1 MSARRTF
8 TRGAAVAI
16 ATSALSSLGLA
27 VEKPSDVDAST
38 DRAVAASAASSTSS
52 WPQWRGPQRT
62 GVSLDDTPLASKW
75 PEDGPPV
82 VWEVDGIPAG
92 GAGGYGSPV
101 VAGGRVYLFVNHRY
115 TVPVAHR
122 TIGDGTLRQLG
133 WAPEAE
139 RPTGALLDEVELAR
153 QGDERANLDAAKVN
167 EWVDAWVKARLPA
180 DGEQKRFIPWV
191 GQRLREGKNALPL
204 DTIAKVAAAKDR
216 KFAGAAELEA
226 WVGRQGFDEALA
238 KRVIQ
243 AVPTG
248 VDKANDEVYC
258 IDAASGEEVW
268 KKQWP
273 GNAGDLS
280 STLCLADG
288 KCYGLASTGEAFCLD
303 AATGDDVWRAKSGSG
318 HSSFLVTGGLAVALA
333 GELTALDAKTGEIA
347 WKQPNVKGTENSAVA
362 WQGPDGEQY
371 LLCNTREGIS
381 CVELKTGEVRWT
393 APGGSPST
401 VAATGEHMVVLS
413 DNAEIGLQA
422 YRITPDKAE
431 KAWNLPKTVDRGS
444 SPVIHA
450 GHVYAVAGERTVCVE
465 LAGGKLAW
473 EGKPGKGDIAS
484 PVVADGKLIAP
495 INNMFVAMVSAAPDR
510 YKLLDKMRVSLA
522 PCTSPAVAGGKL
534 FVRTQEGLA
543 CYDLSEEGAQQAS
556 ADEAAE

>member
-1 MSARRTF
+1 MLTSSRTLVLVA
-8 TRGAAVAI
+8 GAAL
-16 ATSALSSLGLA
+16 ALSLES
-27 VEKPSDVDAST
+27 V
-38 DRAVAASAASSTSS
+38 AVASDAVVDRDEAA

-62 GVSLDDTPLASKW
+62 GVLPNSPPLASEW
-75 PEDGPPV
+75 PKDGPPV
-82 VWEVDGIPAG
+82 MWEVEGIPAG

-115 TVPVAHR
+115 TVPIAHR
-122 TIGDGTLRQLG
+122 TLGEGTLRQLG
-133 WAPEAE
+133 WAPDAD
-139 RPTGALLDEVELAR
+139 RPTGALLDELEVAR
-153 QGDERANLDAAKVN
+153 QGDERAKVDPAKLN
-167 EWVDAWVKARLPA
+167 EWVEAWVKARIPA
-180 DGEQKRFIPWV
+180 EGEEKRFMPFV
-191 GQRLREGKNALPL
+191 QQRLREGKDAVPL
-204 DTIAKVAAAKDR
+204 ETLAKLASAKDR
-216 KFAGAAELEA
+216 KFANAAELEA
-226 WVGRQGFDEALA
+226 WVDQQGVAGDLR

-248 VDKANDEVYC
+248 EDKANDEVYC
-258 IDAASGEEVW
+258 VDAASGEQVW

-303 AATGDDVWRAKSGSG
+303 AGSGEEVWRAKSGSG
-318 HSSFLVTGGLAVALA
+318 HSSFLVVDGLAVALA
-333 GELTALDAKTGEIA
+333 GELTALKADTGVVA
-347 WKQPNVKGTENSAVA
+347 WKQPKVKGNENSAVA
-362 WQGPDGEQY
+362 WQGPDGNPY
-371 LLCNTREGIS
+371 LLCNTREGVA
-381 CVELKTGEVRWT
+381 CVELKTGNVRWT

-431 KAWNLPKTVDRGS
+431 KAWNLPKTVERGS
-444 SPVIHA
+444 SPVIHE

-465 LAGGKLAW
+465 LASGKLAW
-473 EGKPGKGDIAS
+473 EGRPGKGDIAS

-495 INNMFVAMVSAAPDR
+495 IANMFVAMVDAKPDR
-510 YKLLDKMRVSLA
+510 YKLLDKTRVSLA

-534 FVRTQEGLA
+534 FVRTQDGLA

-556 ADEAAE
+556 ATEEGEE